1 MLNEYLYSC
10 QNAAFRGSMYTYKR
24 NKQTMIKSPKLLN
37 AKNSIRP
44 YTDVYNVESVYH
56 NDATISANCDE
67 LTDEQIDSLINDQDA
82 RHSADCFNNEI
93 HSDLMGDDYADAV
106 LAELGL

>member
-1 MLNEYLYSC
+1 
-10 QNAAFRGSMYTYKR
+10 
-24 NKQTMIKSPKLLN
+24 MIKSPKLIN
-37 AKNSIRP
+37 AKNSTRP

-56 NDATISANCDE
+56 NDVTTSAACDE
-67 LTDEQIDSLINDQDA
+67 LTDEQIDSLIHDQDA

-106 LAELGL
+106 LAELGM